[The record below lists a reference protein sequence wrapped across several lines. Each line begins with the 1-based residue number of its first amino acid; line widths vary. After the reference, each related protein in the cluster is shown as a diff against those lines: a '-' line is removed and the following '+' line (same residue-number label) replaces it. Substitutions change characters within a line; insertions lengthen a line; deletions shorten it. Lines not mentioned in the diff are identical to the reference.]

1 MKKLFDKWDRFRLGQ
16 KLHQLQK
23 RHNRAVQNGYKVKA
37 EGYERRIKKLLEKLK
52 NIK

>member
-1 MKKLFDKWDRFRLGQ
+1 MKRLFDKWDRLRLGH

-23 RHNRAVQNGYKVKA
+23 KHNRAVQNGHKVKA
-37 EGYERRIKKLLEKLK
+37 EGYERRIKKLLEKIN